1 MLNLTYDS
9 ESTGLVLF
17 RMPSDHPEQPR
28 VISLAAE
35 LHDDDTGRPFG
46 AMNLLIKPDGWTVP
60 AEVTELTG
68 ITTEMCEKYGVPI
81 HEALSCFIGLWDCA
95 DQRIG
100 HNEAFDM
107 RMIRIELMRNDYFSR
122 ESMATEGGVIPFAD
136 HWKAGAAFCTQGKST
151 KLVNGARPDGEKKK
165 TATLAE
171 AYKFFT
177 GMDLVNAHSAQA
189 DMLACKAV
197 YYGLKD
203 FAEV

>member
-1 MLNLTYDS
+1 MKNLFFDT
-9 ESTGLVLF
+9 ESTGLVQFKL
-17 RMPSDHPEQPR
+17 PSSDPSQPR
-28 VISLAAE
+28 IISLAAE
-35 LHDDDTGRPFG
+35 LCDDDTGRVLG
-46 AMNLLIKPDGWTVP
+46 AMNVLIKPDGWTVP

-68 ITTEMCEKYGVPI
+68 ITTEMCEEYGVPI
-81 HEALSCFIGLWDCA
+81 SVALHLFLQLWNVCDH
-95 DQRIG
+95 RIG
-100 HNEAFDM
+100 HNESFDM
-107 RMIRIELMRNDYFSR
+107 RMIRIELMRNPTYSTMLD
-122 ESMATEGGVIPFAD
+122 TVNGTQTFAD
-136 HWKAGAAFCTQGKST
+136 FWKAGPAFCTQGKST